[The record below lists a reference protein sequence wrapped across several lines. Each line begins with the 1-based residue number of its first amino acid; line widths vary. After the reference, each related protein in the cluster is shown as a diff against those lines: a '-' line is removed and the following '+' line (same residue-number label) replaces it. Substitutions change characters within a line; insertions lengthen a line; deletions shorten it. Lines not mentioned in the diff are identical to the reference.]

1 MKEYE
6 QYVKQIE
13 NVLRNTE
20 IAILA
25 TQDNDLIHA
34 RAMCLVNDGLK
45 VYMQTD
51 KTFNKVAEI
60 QKNENVALNV
70 GAYNFIG
77 KAKIVGEPKGNPWFL
92 EEFKKKHLKSYEKY
106 TNLPNEVLIEIDLT
120 ECRIWS
126 KTMVVISFLDKT
138 VKQIAYDVM

>member
-70 GAYNFIG
+70 G
-77 KAKIVGEPKGNPWFL
+77 EPKGNPWFL

-126 KTMVVISFLDKT
+126 KTMVVINFLDKT